1 MSYPYIIDK
10 RFDGNISLNFSQYS
24 DGILIPIDKPYR
36 WTSSDVVRKVK
47 FALQKHF
54 KMRNLKVGHA
64 GTLDPLATGML
75 IICAGKATKLAETLQ
90 AHTKEYI
97 ATIEFGATTPSY
109 DLETDIDTHYPY
121 EHITRELIESKL
133 PQFIGTQEQVAPL
146 FSAKMVNGV
155 RAYELARAGESVEL
169 KASTITIEEIE
180 ILDFGYIDRESSLES
195 NNNSG
200 QNERAFI
207 NSPISR
213 GSGPSVKLRIRCSKG
228 TYIRSIARDL
238 GLAVGSGG
246 HLTSLQRTIS
256 GDFQINNAISLEK
269 LISICNFA
277 S

>member
-180 ILDFGYIDRESSLES
+180 ILDFGYIDRDSSLES

-213 GSGPSVKLRIRCSKG
+213 GSGPSIKLRIRCSKG